1 MFGIEEK
8 SQETIFRERLNQL
21 EDLFEDIKQEY
32 FIMARFYDS
41 AMAQIEELAADALD
55 REDYIKVLEKE
66 LESKAPSSSTVPQYI
81 LEAR

>member
-1 MFGIEEK
+1 MISIEEK
-8 SQETIFRERLNQL
+8 SKETMLRESLDQL
-21 EDLFEDIKQEY
+21 EDLFENIKYEY

-41 AMAQIEELAADALD
+41 AKAQIEELEADALD